1 MCQCVI
7 IKACISEPCTGRAQH
22 TCGQRPT
29 GHSRLGSKDTRSATT
44 ELKRETRAND
54 LGADTPRGYP
64 LTIRLGSELHRI
76 PGSGLLLPVR
86 AHTCQGVP
94 RRAPRGWRNVNRT
107 EAEPQMWRRRHE
119 SHGPLGAGHAAAGP
133 AGPPGGAAVNR
144 AASLGDVSGGVSHA
158 RSERRAPRFAHPQ
171 KRHPPSLPVRSRPAE
186 PWAGDRRKLLP
197 QQQRG
202 SRPSGRRLR
211 DGSLTGNPLVT
222 EAPRGTTRG
231 M

>member
-1 MCQCVI
+1 MCNH
-7 IKACISEPCTGRAQH
+7 KSLHFRALH
-22 TCGQRPT
+22 RKSTAHLRAETHWP
-29 GHSRLGSKDTRSATT
+29 RSAGVQGH
-44 ELKRETRAND
+44 EIRDHRAEERNEGKR
-54 LGADTPRGYP
+54 PWRGYTQR
-64 LTIRLGSELHRI
+64 LSINTIRLGSELHRI

-107 EAEPQMWRRRHE
+107 EAEPQMWRRWHE

-144 AASLGDVSGGVSHA
+144 AASLGDVGGGVSHA

-171 KRHPPSLPVRSRPAE
+171 KRRPPSLPVRSRPAE